1 MATTYLTRQISTAGS
16 RKKATI
22 SLWVK
27 RGGGF
32 GNDQRWFS
40 YENTSVANNVTV
52 FKFSGDSIQFADQ
65 TGGSNN
71 ARYDGTRKLRDSN
84 AWYHFLV
91 KMDTTQS
98 TEADRLKIF
107 INGELQSEVSY
118 TYPSQDSD
126 LNIGHNSNAYI
137 DIGRW
142 RGSNNQYFDGC
153 MSHYHFCDGYAY
165 DASSFGETDS
175 TTGEWKIKT
184 SPSVSYGTNG
194 FFILKDGNSVTD
206 QSGQGNNFTV
216 GAGTLTNTE
225 DCPSDNF
232 ATLNNLFIPTGS
244 DANYA
249 MSFSNGN
256 TSVNPTS
263 PDANG
268 SRNYTCSTLA
278 MKTSGGKYYAEFK
291 INPANDLVGLI
302 GLVGTQQAT
311 ERFHYNNKM
320 TDCLNGIAYDMA
332 ADRIRGN
339 STDIVGSLTAA
350 ASNDI
355 VGIGIDMDNKLFY
368 AYLNGTLLN
377 SGGSSFSFFTEPFAY
392 FCLGDSSTSGYDG
405 YQANFGN
412 GYFGTT
418 AISSEGTNASGIG
431 KFEYDVPSG
440 FTALSTKGLNE

>member
-137 DIGRW
+137 DIGRL

-165 DASSFGETDS
+165 DA
-175 TTGEWKIKT
+175 
-184 SPSVSYGTNG
+184 
-194 FFILKDGNSVTD
+194 L
-206 QSGQGNNFTV
+206 
-216 GAGTLTNTE
+216 
-225 DCPSDNF
+225 
-232 ATLNNLFIPTGS
+232 
-244 DANYA
+244 
-249 MSFSNGN
+249 
-256 TSVNPTS
+256 
-263 PDANG
+263 
-268 SRNYTCSTLA
+268 
-278 MKTSGGKYYAEFK
+278 
-291 INPANDLVGLI
+291 
-302 GLVGTQQAT
+302 
-311 ERFHYNNKM
+311 
-320 TDCLNGIAYDMA
+320 
-332 ADRIRGN
+332 
-339 STDIVGSLTAA
+339 
-350 ASNDI
+350 
-355 VGIGIDMDNKLFY
+355 
-368 AYLNGTLLN
+368 
-377 SGGSSFSFFTEPFAY
+377 
-392 FCLGDSSTSGYDG
+392 
-405 YQANFGN
+405 
-412 GYFGTT
+412 
-418 AISSEGTNASGIG
+418 
-431 KFEYDVPSG
+431 
-440 FTALSTKGLNE
+440 

>member
-1 MATTYLTRQISTAGS
+1 MT
-16 RKKATI
+16 
-22 SLWVK
+22 
-27 RGGGF
+27 
-32 GNDQRWFS
+32 
-40 YENTSVANNVTV
+40 
-52 FKFSGDSIQFADQ
+52 
-65 TGGSNN
+65 
-71 ARYDGTRKLRDSN
+71 
-84 AWYHFLV
+84 
-91 KMDTTQS
+91 
-98 TEADRLKIF
+98 
-107 INGELQSEVSY
+107 
-118 TYPSQDSD
+118 
-126 LNIGHNSNAYI
+126 
-137 DIGRW
+137 
-142 RGSNNQYFDGC
+142 
-153 MSHYHFCDGYAY
+153 
-165 DASSFGETDS
+165 
-175 TTGEWKIKT
+175 
-184 SPSVSYGTNG
+184 
-194 FFILKDGNSVTD
+194 
-206 QSGQGNNFTV
+206 
-216 GAGTLTNTE
+216 
-225 DCPSDNF
+225 
-232 ATLNNLFIPTGS
+232 
-244 DANYA
+244 
-249 MSFSNGN
+249 FSNGAN
-256 TSVNPTS
+256 SVNPTS

>member
-1 MATTYLTRQISTAGS
+1 MASTTIQRTPSSSGS
-16 RKKATI
+16 
-22 SLWVK
+22 
-27 RGGGF
+27 
-32 GNDQRWFS
+32 N
-40 YENTSVANNVTV
+40 TV
-52 FKFSGDSIQFADQ
+52 FTMSMWIKRSGLGAAQCLWSN
-65 TGGSNN
+65 GGSPQGQMSIL
-71 ARYDGTRKLRDSN
+71 AGDDLIVYDGSTTVINTNRKFRDVT
-84 AWYHFLV
+84 AWYHIVLTCDAGASGDDKV
-91 KMDTTQS
+91 K
-98 TEADRLKIF
+98 LYV
-107 INGELQSEVSY
+107 NGVLETSFATDNRS
-118 TYPSQDSD
+118 SFSD
-126 LNIGHNSNAYI
+126 LNNVNQSGQEMSI
-137 DIGRW
+137 
-142 RGSNNQYFDGC
+142 GSNGASGQYFDGV
-153 MSHYHFCDGYAY
+153 MSHINLIDGTAYA
-165 DASSFGETDS
+165 ASDFGETDAD
-175 TTGEWKIKT
+175 TGEWKIKT
-184 SPSVSYGTNG
+184 SPSVTYGTNG
-194 FFILKDGNSVTD
+194 FFLKMEDSSNMDLDSSSNALTFTTSGN
-206 QSGQGNNFTV
+206 
-216 GAGTLTNTE
+216 LTATE

-232 ATLNNLFIPTGS
+232 ATLNNLFTPTPS
-244 DANYA
+244 DANYG

-291 INPANDLVGLI
+291 INPSNDLVGLI